1 MSAEFE
7 DLLRRIPEIE
17 RRVRN
22 MMRYV
27 TVAEVDPAKGLVKLK
42 DDGEDPDQTLETD
55 WVPWMEQAGQT
66 KTWTPPS
73 VGQPMM
79 LFSPSGNIADAIAL
93 AGRFSNQNAQ
103 PSQKGDENMQTIG
116 GTTITVSGSK
126 VHIKS
131 GTIVLEGDVHLGG
144 EGGKLVHRKGDLDS
158 AGDAADQSATKVY
171 AV

>member
-27 TVAEVDPAKGLVKLK
+27 TVAEVDAAKGLVKLK

-103 PSQKGDENMQTIG
+103 PSQKGDENMVTIG
-116 GTTITVSGSK
+116 GTTITTSGDK

-131 GTIVLEGDVHLGG
+131 ATIVLEGDVHLGG
-144 EGGKLVHRKGDLDS
+144 EGGKLVHRKGDADS
-158 AGDAADQSATKVY
+158 AGDLAVGSASKVY

>member
-1 MSAEFE
+1 
-7 DLLRRIPEIE
+7 
-17 RRVRN
+17 

-27 TVAEVDPAKGLVKLK
+27 TVAEVDAAKGLVKLK

-93 AGRFSNQNAQ
+93 AA
-103 PSQKGDENMQTIG
+103 
-116 GTTITVSGSK
+116 GSP
-126 VHIKS
+126 IRTRS
-131 GTIVLEGDVHLGG
+131 P
-144 EGGKLVHRKGDLDS
+144 RRR
-158 AGDAADQSATKVY
+158 ATRTW
-171 AV
+171 